1 MASASSILGIAEI
14 LVPRFKTAPDG
25 SSTADGNNLYYFQTS
40 KIYADKSV
48 ADACGLT
55 FIAIEDWRGGEP
67 LVSVAE
73 LIRSGKLQRYYAQ
86 CLGKDSAG
94 NDISK
99 SVAIFCIPDKVTT
112 VVGPKS
118 TLLNK
123 DLKRTVKGA
132 SVTIGKVYNVRQ
144 KAKDAFI

>member
-1 MASASSILGIAEI
+1 MAKASSILGIGEI

-25 SSTADGNNLYYFQTS
+25 STTADGNNLYYFQTS

-55 FIAIEDWRGGEP
+55 FIAIEDWKGGEP

>member
-1 MASASSILGIAEI
+1 MAQASSILGIGQI
-14 LVPRFKTAPDG
+14 RSPRFKIDAAG
-25 SSTADGNNLYYFQTS
+25 VATADGENVYSFQTS
-40 KIYADKSV
+40 KIYADKTV

-55 FIAIEDWRGGEP
+55 FIAIEDWKGGEP
-67 LVSVAE
+67 LVKVEE

-94 NDISK
+94 GDVSK
-99 SVAIFCIPDKVTT
+99 SVAIFCTPDKVATI
-112 VVGPKS
+112 VGPKT

-144 KAKDAFI
+144 KAKDSFI